1 MRQTVFVLDFGAG
14 SSQLLARK
22 IRELGVYC
30 EILPP
35 DTPSQRLKNAQGIIL
50 TGSPAETQT
59 ALSPELLS
67 LGVPLLVN
75 GSAASIFG
83 GKEVT
88 LREREIEIAEEDE
101 LFADISSPLSA
112 QMYEGAIE
120 LPEGCRVLAAAEGN
134 PAAFVCSEKKYC
146 VPFDLV
152 KAPFGTKIIENF
164 LFKIAGCKATWS
176 PKSFVAEYIQ
186 KIRQE
191 VGEEQVICA
200 LSGGVDSSVAAT
212 LVHQAIGQQLTCIF
226 VDTGLMRKNEAEEV
240 IETFQKRGIKLI
252 AINAQDRF
260 LEKLAGVSNPEEKR
274 KIIGNEFIRI
284 FEEEARKLGRVRYL
298 VQGTLY
304 ADVVESGTGS
314 TAAVKSHHNV
324 GGLPEDMELL
334 LLEPLRELFKDEVRK
349 VGLELGLPKELVY
362 RQPFPGPGLAV
373 RIIGPVTRE
382 KLAILREA
390 DAIVREELAKC
401 DAADEI
407 WQCFAVLTNTRAVG
421 VRDGRTYDYVVAVRA
436 VSSSDGMTADW
447 VRVPHETL
455 AVISNR
461 LLAEVEHVGRVVY
474 DISPKPPG
482 TIEWE

>member
-1 MRQTVFVLDFGAG
+1 M
-14 SSQLLARK
+14 
-22 IRELGVYC
+22 
-30 EILPP
+30 
-35 DTPSQRLKNAQGIIL
+35 
-50 TGSPAETQT
+50 
-59 ALSPELLS
+59 
-67 LGVPLLVN
+67 
-75 GSAASIFG
+75 
-83 GKEVT
+83 
-88 LREREIEIAEEDE
+88 
-101 LFADISSPLSA
+101 
-112 QMYEGAIE
+112 
-120 LPEGCRVLAAAEGN
+120 
-134 PAAFVCSEKKYC
+134 
-146 VPFDLV
+146 
-152 KAPFGTKIIENF
+152 
-164 LFKIAGCKATWS
+164 
-176 PKSFVAEYIQ
+176 
-186 KIRQE
+186 
-191 VGEEQVICA
+191 
-200 LSGGVDSSVAAT
+200 
-212 LVHQAIGQQLTCIF
+212 
-226 VDTGLMRKNEAEEV
+226 

-401 DAADEI
+401 DAANEI

-436 VSSSDGMTADW
+436 VSSSDGMTAD
-447 VRVPHETL
+447 
-455 AVISNR
+455 
-461 LLAEVEHVGRVVY
+461 
-474 DISPKPPG
+474 
-482 TIEWE
+482 